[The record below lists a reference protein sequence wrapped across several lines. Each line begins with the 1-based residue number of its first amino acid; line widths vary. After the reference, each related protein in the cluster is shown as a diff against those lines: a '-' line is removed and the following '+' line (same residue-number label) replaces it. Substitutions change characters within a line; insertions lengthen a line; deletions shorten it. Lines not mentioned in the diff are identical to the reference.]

1 MDDLTRHSS
10 SVGRAVFHLCFKVRY
25 SHKIFVNKKIEQ
37 RCMEIFNEVASLYK
51 FSIQEIGFD
60 KDHVHLVVD
69 VGLRGTAEIAK
80 LLKGTS
86 GYKLL
91 REFPFLK
98 KEYFWESGLWSPATF
113 FDSLGRNIEDVSD
126 YVKSQQY
133 H

>member
-1 MDDLTRHSS
+1 MDDLSSYSS
-10 SVGRAVFHLCFKVRY
+10 SVGRAVFHLCFKAKY
-25 SHKIFVNKKIEQ
+25 SHKVFENKQVEQ
-37 RCMEIFNEVASLYK
+37 RCKEIFQEVASLHR

-69 VGLRGTAEIAK
+69 VGLKGIAEIAK

-91 REFPFLK
+91 HEFPWLK
-98 KEYFWESGLWSPATF
+98 REYFWDSGLWSPATF
-113 FDSLGRNIEDVSD
+113 FDSLGRNVEEVSD